1 MAEPTKHQPN
11 PVSRRNGIALLAEKL
26 KEENERVEKEERRNA

>member
-1 MAEPTKHQPN
+1 MAEPTKHHLN

-26 KEENERVEKEERRNA
+26 KADNERVDKEERK